1 MIKIEWA
8 DYVSRLGWSELAGVE
23 NSGAVCGDWLGCCS
37 WCRRPMSRPPYPMSH
52 VPCWTFLVVAFWVS
66 HAGSHQLCGL
76 RQQILIPVADRGEE
90 EGVLRLQLAATA
102 GTHV

>member
-37 WCRRPMSRPPYPMSH
+37 WCRRPMSPPPYPMSH
-52 VPCWTFLVVAFWVS
+52 
-66 HAGSHQLCGL
+66 AGLSWWWPFGFPMPG
-76 RQQILIPVADRGEE
+76 RISF
-90 EGVLRLQLAATA
+90 AA
-102 GTHV
+102 